1 MAEGSRFAKSL
12 KSPIQWIVVGL
23 ILIFLGVVLVLPMM
37 RGRLL
42 SPHSDPVNQTVR
54 TIGVAMYAYAMDHN
68 GAYPTGKSSTEVF
81 QKLVDEGYVTEPAM
95 FCCDELKMPGKSK
108 ATSGKLK
115 PENVC
120 WDVTIPLD
128 AAPSDDVPVVFSSGY
143 RINYVPGGDATPILS
158 APKPR
163 YDGVSV
169 CYHSNSAS
177 WQEGQPDGIVPNFI
191 SPDFKPDGKKY
202 VQLTPDGPLGP

>member
-81 QKLVDEGYVTEPAM
+81 QKLVDEGYVTE
-95 FCCDELKMPGKSK
+95 
-108 ATSGKLK
+108 LK